1 MNLLLQIAVCA
12 PYPPKSNS
20 TLPFC
25 IQNSTIP
32 DSPPIFC
39 FPLTNRSKL
48 YKSVRTKKQHPVVN
62 FAGPVAPLVPDVFS
76 RVGFSSDHGNDTQFF
91 TLNYGSPRPFDFYDS
106 LQPGQM
112 CNQIPG
118 SMYFTRKDALSRY
131 IQAMQSANPQLDFA
145 IIPRSYNL
153 PQDLELL
160 QSLNNQSNS
169 NDMNNNQQINNSQS
183 MSNNANNQQI
193 TKDNQQTTNNQ
204 QTNNQQTNKVNNWFI
219 YKPVLSARGENLKLI
234 HKTELEK
241 ITGETAATVQEYT
254 EDVLLIHKRKFDLRV
269 YFLITSVDPYVV
281 YIYNE
286 GIARFASEDYQ
297 NVTFKNRND
306 LRMHLTNFA
315 VNKGHKS
322 KIQLKQSMTSVLSYI
337 DKHPELIA
345 EGEDSVKHE
354 LQEKEHIKDRIF
366 QNIQNALT
374 KALIAT
380 YTPMLHKAKECDN
393 IYKFPRRFFG
403 YYGADIILDKK
414 GNAKILE
421 INASPSLNTD
431 SDEDEQI
438 KTEFLEEILN
448 IIALNAN
455 IDDQG
460 NVIIPKRGHENPKI
474 YQFNHSYE
482 ENKAIDI
489 HNLTAYEKRVY
500 QQITDEESRL
510 NKFQRI
516 LPDAGWFEDMSN
528 LNGLVRSLISLNK
541 EIKDVN

>member
-39 FPLTNRSKL
+39 FPLTNRSKS

-76 RVGFSSDHGNDTQFF
+76 RAGFSSDHGNETQFF

-118 SMYFTRKDALSRY
+118 SMFFTRKDALSRY

-153 PQDLELL
+153 PNDLKLL
-160 QSLNNQSNS
+160 QSINSQSNS
-169 NDMNNNQQINNSQS
+169 NNTNNDQQINNNNQQLNNNQQITNIINN
-183 MSNNANNQQI
+183 
-193 TKDNQQTTNNQ
+193 KE
-204 QTNNQQTNKVNNWFI
+204 NNWFI

-241 ITGETAATVQEYT
+241 VTGEMAATVQEYT
-254 EDVLLIHKRKFDLRV
+254 EDVLLVHKRKFDLRV

-281 YIYNE
+281 YIYKE

-297 NVTFKNRND
+297 NVTFKNRDN

-345 EGEDSVKHE
+345 EGENSVKYDLE
-354 LQEKEHIKDRIF
+354 AGEHIKDRIF

-380 YTPMLHKAKECDN
+380 YTPMLNKAKECDN

-460 NVIIPKRGHENPKI
+460 NVIIPQRGHENPKI

-482 ENKAIDI
+482 QNKAIDI

-528 LNGLVRSLISLNK
+528 LNGLVRSLLSLNK